1 MSGIEAA
8 FFGALSRDAES
19 KTSKSDKPYLRINVR
34 ISDGPD
40 AQWISVLAFD
50 EKAIAAAD
58 NFVKGARVYVEGR
71 LTLGEYTAGDGS
83 KRASLS
89 CMSWHCR
96 LAQIGRN
103 KTKRARHTA
112 APSIAGGVADFGSA
126 AARTA
131 PGQAHADLDDEI
143 PF

>member
-8 FFGALSRDAES
+8 FFGALGRDAEPKVS
-19 KTSKSDKPYLRINVR
+19 AAGKNYLRANVR
-34 ISDGPD
+34 VGDGD
-40 AQWISVLAFD
+40 AAQWISVLAFD
-50 EKAIAAAD
+50 AAAIEAAD
-58 NFVKGARVYVEGR
+58 KFLKGARVYVEGR

-103 KTKRARHTA
+103 KPKRKSRDEQPTGQA
-112 APSIAGGVADFGSA
+112 APARAVDFG
-126 AARTA
+126 
-131 PGQAHADLDDEI
+131 DEI

>member
-8 FFGALSRDAES
+8 FFGALGRDAEPKVS
-19 KTSKSDKPYLRINVR
+19 AAGKNYLRANVR
-34 ISDGPD
+34 VGDGD
-40 AQWISVLAFD
+40 AAQWISVLAFD
-50 EKAIAAAD
+50 AAAIEAAD
-58 NFVKGARVYVEGR
+58 KFLKGARVYVEGR

-103 KTKRARHTA
+103 KPKRKSGDGQSTGRA
-112 APSIAGGVADFGSA
+112 APAQDGDFG
-126 AARTA
+126 
-131 PGQAHADLDDEI
+131 DEI

>member
-8 FFGALSRDAES
+8 FFGALGRDAEPKVS
-19 KTSKSDKPYLRINVR
+19 AAGKPYLRANVR
-34 ISDGPD
+34 VGDGD
-40 AQWISVLAFD
+40 AAQWVSVLAFD
-50 EKAIAAAD
+50 EKAIASAD

-71 LTLGEYTAGDGS
+71 LTLGEYMAGDGS

-103 KTKRARHTA
+103 RPKRQRDRSGEQTNNQA
-112 APSIAGGVADFGSA
+112 APAQAVSDFS
-126 AARTA
+126 
-131 PGQAHADLDDEI
+131 DEV

>member
-8 FFGALSRDAES
+8 FFGALGRDAEPKVS
-19 KTSKSDKPYLRINVR
+19 GAGKPYLRANIRVG
-34 ISDGPD
+34 DGEA
-40 AQWISVLAFD
+40 AQWVSVLAFD

-71 LTLGEYTAGDGS
+71 MTLDKWSKDGAE
-83 KRASLS
+83 RVGFS

-103 KTKRARHTA
+103 KTKRTRSA
-112 APSIAGGVADFGSA
+112 APSVAAGSADFGGGTS
-126 AARTA
+126 
-131 PGQAHADLDDEI
+131 QAGRGDMDDEI

>member
-8 FFGALSRDAES
+8 FFGALGRDAEPKVS
-19 KTSKSDKPYLRINVR
+19 SGGKPYLRANVR
-34 ISDGPD
+34 VGDGEA
-40 AQWISVLAFD
+40 AQWVSVLAFD
-50 EKAIAAAD
+50 EKAIASAD

-71 LTLGEYTAGDGS
+71 LTLDKWSKDGAE
-83 KRASLS
+83 RVGFS

-103 KTKRARHTA
+103 KPKRQRDRSSGEQTNNQATPAQAR
-112 APSIAGGVADFGSA
+112 G
-126 AARTA
+126 
-131 PGQAHADLDDEI
+131 DLDDEI